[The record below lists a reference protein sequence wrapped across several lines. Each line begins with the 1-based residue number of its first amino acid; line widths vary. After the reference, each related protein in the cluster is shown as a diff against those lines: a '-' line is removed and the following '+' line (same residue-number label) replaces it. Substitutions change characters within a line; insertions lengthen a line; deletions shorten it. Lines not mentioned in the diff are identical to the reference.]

1 MSYVITTEI
10 DINAGPEAVWGALV
24 DFPRYGQWSTFSRVE
39 GTAQVGNRLSMKMP
53 GFSFRSA
60 VTLARPGEQ
69 LQWSGTLIS
78 ERLFLGRHTFILL
91 AKPDATTHL
100 TNHEEFSGGLTTLMQ
115 RFMKQS
121 NDNGY
126 TAFNAG
132 LKRHVEE
139 GATQQSWT
147 K

>member
-1 MSYVITTEI
+1 MGYVIKTEV
-10 DINAGPEAVWGALV
+10 DINASPEAVWDVLV
-24 DFPRYGQWSTFSRVE
+24 DFPRYGEWSNFSRVE

-53 GFSFRSA
+53 GFSFRPT
-60 VTLARPGEQ
+60 VTVTESGEQ

-78 ERLFLGRHTFILL
+78 ERLFLGRHSFILR
-91 AKPDATTHL
+91 AKPDGTTHV
-100 TNHEEFSGGLTTLMQ
+100 TNQEEFSGGLTTLIQ

-132 LKRHVEE
+132 LKRQVEHC
-139 GATQQSWT
+139 ATHRNRT
-147 K
+147 